1 MEPIAS
7 LAARLALEP
16 HPEGGF
22 YRRWYTSAAALPAA
36 GAAAAAPAAGAP
48 PPPRA
53 CASSILFA
61 LPRGGTSSLHRLGSS
76 EELWLHQGGGAL
88 TVVQVAADGAV
99 AEARVLPGAPLVV
112 PAGALFGAYVD
123 GAAEEAY
130 ALVCCVVVP
139 GFVWEDFEMPE
150 KAALLAQFAGKPEA
164 LAAIQRLCR

>member
-36 GAAAAAPAAGAP
+36 AAGAGA

-61 LPRGGTSSLHRLGSS
+61 LPRGGTSSLHRLGS
-76 EELWLHQGGGAL
+76 EELWLYQGGCAL
-88 TVVQVAADGAV
+88 TVVQLAADGGV
-99 AEARVLPGAPLVV
+99 REARVLPGEPLAV
-112 PAGALFGAYVD
+112 PAGVLFGAYVD
-123 GAAEEAY
+123 AAEEGEAY
-130 ALVCCVVVP
+130 ALVSCVVVP
-139 GFVWEDFEMPE
+139 AFEWREFEMPD
-150 KAALLAQFAGKPEA
+150 KAALLAAYAGNAQAE
-164 LAAIQRLCR
+164 AAIQRLCR